1 MKVHAELVTS
11 SAHDDELE
19 GDAKKPEEKM
29 ESPTDGNPIVEQT
42 AIRAVLPKS
51 WNEHYLPMDPLRRL
65 YSEHWQAWQVKKPF
79 WLTPKLEKIILKLF
93 GDVIDAATRR
103 DDDDQKDGDQDDGAE

>member
-1 MKVHAELVTS
+1 MIDTLKEHIATSVWEEHRYAE
-11 SAHDDELE
+11 D
-19 GDAKKPEEKM
+19 
-29 ESPTDGNPIVEQT
+29 TDGNPIVEQT

-103 DDDDQKDGDQDDGAE
+103 DDADQKDGDQDDGAE